1 MGNPS
6 KQPVFNGMADG
17 NAAELDPTIIIGT
30 GFKLPANLQKDEIN
44 INK

>member
-6 KQPVFNGMADG
+6 NQPVFNGMADG
-17 NAAELDPTIIIGT
+17 NAAELDPTIIIST
-30 GFKLPANLQKDEIN
+30 GFKLPENLQKNEIT